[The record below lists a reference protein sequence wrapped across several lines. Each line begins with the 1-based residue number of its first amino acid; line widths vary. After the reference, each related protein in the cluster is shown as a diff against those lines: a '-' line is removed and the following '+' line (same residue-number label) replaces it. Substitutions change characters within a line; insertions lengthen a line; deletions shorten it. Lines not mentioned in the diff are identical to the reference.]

1 MDWKKYRQRRTGEC
15 HIDLNGEGILA
26 EFEIG
31 IIETGRQR
39 VFSGHYIKVLGPDGE
54 EWLGEDASS
63 MRAAL
68 RALDEDMGHDGV
80 RLLCAGILDGFG
92 ESGLSVD
99 TGYGYIDGYP
109 RAVHMMERPRLLAM
123 DEAAAAASPPS
134 GAAQVLASLRER
146 MRDKS

>member
-1 MDWKKYRQRRTGEC
+1 MIWKNYRPRRTGEC

-26 EFEIG
+26 DFEMG

-39 VFSGHYIKVLGPDGE
+39 VFSGHFIKVLGPDGE

-68 RALDEDMGHDGV
+68 RALDDDIGHDVG
-80 RLLCAGILDGFG
+80 RLLCAGLLDGFH

-99 TGYGYIDGYP
+99 TGFGYIDGYP

-123 DEAAAAASPPS
+123 DEAAEAASTPT
-134 GAAQVLASLRER
+134 GAAEVLASMREG
-146 MRDKS
+146 MRDNP